1 MKSSFRSCRANGAF
15 ALLFLAAFAVL
26 RGQQAPGVDA
36 ATLARYDRNHNGV
49 LDPAEQAALDA
60 DTRAAAKGVVSTA
73 DATTP
78 GKDDVIALS
87 PFEVTSEAN
96 GYFQSNTISGTRL
109 NSKIEDLGQSITVMT
124 KEQM

>member
-36 ATLARYDRNHNGV
+36 ATLARYDRTPSGG
-49 LDPAEQAALDA
+49 DGPAEQAALA
-60 DTRAAAKGVVSTA
+60 GDTRAAAKGVVYTA
-73 DATTP
+73 DATTA
-78 GKDDVIALS
+78 GKDDVSALS
-87 PFEVTSEAN
+87 PFEGTSEAN
-96 GYFQSNTISGTRL
+96 GYVQSNTISGTRV
-109 NSKIEDLGQSITVMT
+109 SSRIEDLSQSITVMT